1 MIAWL
6 WAAGVVQVALIAGNC
21 LLPAKI
27 RCRENLKRVSP
38 IIAQV
43 FMVHWAYIVLILA
56 AFASLCFWFPQELAG
71 PDRLGRFLAAFMAV
85 FWLLRVPLQLFF
97 YDSKQRR
104 EHRLADVSFLASA
117 SYLGLIFAYAALGR
131 LQ

>member
-38 IIAQV
+38 LIAQV
-43 FMVHWAYIVLILA
+43 FIVHWAYIVLILA
-56 AFASLCFWFPQELAG
+56 AFASFSSTWRAATWPYFSGKSSPA
-71 PDRLGRFLAAFMAV
+71 DLAA
-85 FWLLRVPLQLFF
+85 P
-97 YDSKQRR
+97 
-104 EHRLADVSFLASA
+104 
-117 SYLGLIFAYAALGR
+117 
-131 LQ
+131 